1 MRSRH
6 SPLPLLFVLAATA
19 ACAPSEAL
27 VPISDSARAAPPPRL
42 AETARFDA
50 ALAGAGPDAERLQAD
65 ADTLAARAAALR
77 ARAAALQAPVIDPGV
92 RPRLE
97 SASGDSN

>member
-1 MRSRH
+1 M
-6 SPLPLLFVLAATA
+6 VLTAIA
-19 ACAPSEAL
+19 ACAPPEAR

-50 ALAGAGPDAERLQAD
+50 ALAEAAPDAERLQAD
-65 ADTLAARAAALR
+65 ADSLAARAEALR
-77 ARAAALQAPVIDPGV
+77 ARAAALQAPVVDPAA

-97 SASGDSN
+97 AASGGG